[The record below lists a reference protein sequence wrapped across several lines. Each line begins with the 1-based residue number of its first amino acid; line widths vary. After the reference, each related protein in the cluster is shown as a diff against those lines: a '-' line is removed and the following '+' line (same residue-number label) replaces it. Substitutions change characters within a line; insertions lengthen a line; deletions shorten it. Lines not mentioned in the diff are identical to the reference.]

1 MQYVPRD
8 AKDAVSVWAQLK
20 VMRALSDSANAKEI
34 TALVKHVSNELKVQ
48 VRRPVA
54 ILWKVSNLSKLLPLD
69 DVLYASVVLLAGGD
83 MPYGAVLCRRSSYRI
98 LIVPRT
104 GTFLRTLRRRQVREL
119 KIDTIIYLKLKDI
132 RRFEASVFE

>member
-69 DVLYASVVLLAGGD
+69 DV
-83 MPYGAVLCRRSSYRI
+83 
-98 LIVPRT
+98 
-104 GTFLRTLRRRQVREL
+104 GTFLQANKRLRAEVS
-119 KIDTIIYLKLKDI
+119 I
-132 RRFEASVFE
+132 